1 MYSSVVDVGVGGAI
15 ALSSV
20 AKGVGGS
27 DDTSSEFKGN
37 SAPSSTS
44 LNFVIDVSF
53 SSLINS
59 LKVFQHKLY
68 KKNILLHNLFKYIIL
83 HKRINEYIQCW
94 WTTFGKETQS
104 RITSHLI
111 VRLKTVFIRANQK

>member
-1 MYSSVVDVGVGGAI
+1 MLRSPIDGHMYSSEVDVGVGGAI
-15 ALSSV
+15 AILKALSSV

-53 SSLINS
+53 SSLINK
-59 LKVFQHKLY
+59 LKVF
-68 KKNILLHNLFKYIIL
+68 
-83 HKRINEYIQCW
+83 
-94 WTTFGKETQS
+94 
-104 RITSHLI
+104 
-111 VRLKTVFIRANQK
+111 